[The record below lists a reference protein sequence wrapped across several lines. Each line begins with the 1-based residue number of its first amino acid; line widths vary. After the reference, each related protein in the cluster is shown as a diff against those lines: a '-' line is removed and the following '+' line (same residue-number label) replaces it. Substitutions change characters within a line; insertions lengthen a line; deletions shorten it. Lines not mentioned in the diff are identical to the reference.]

1 MPVKQWTDL
10 PFELL
15 ELIVNQLLLVEFLAF
30 RSVCKAWRLAASS
43 CYTTMAQTLEQ
54 KPWILFYRDSD
65 DPDTS
70 PLCGLYNESSKKT
83 YIVKILELE
92 GASCIASKEGWLLAH
107 HYGHFVEKGQ
117 NHFIKLI
124 AQRGLDLRSWLS
136 KSNEKDRSKSNEKKK
151 QSISFTICG
160 TSTRDDDYHLVIPC
174 EQECWKLEKDTSM
187 EKIHVKAVWVK
198 LCFAQLSLESDYRWT
213 T

>member
-1 MPVKQWTDL
+1 MLKEFDTKFNGLKMPVKQWTDL

-43 CYTTMAQTLEQ
+43 CYTTVAQTLEQ

-107 HYGHFVEKGQ
+107 HYGHVF
-117 NHFIKLI
+117 FINCHVPKI
-124 AQRGLDLRSWLS
+124 QSRNNV
-136 KSNEKDRSKSNEKKK
+136 KNKNKH
-151 QSISFTICG
+151 SIS
-160 TSTRDDDYHLVIPC
+160 
-174 EQECWKLEKDTSM
+174 
-187 EKIHVKAVWVK
+187 
-198 LCFAQLSLESDYRWT
+198 CF
-213 T
+213 